1 MPYYFYKLSHISC
14 KNNNLFCLYIYIYIL
29 FQIAHVGAEIR
40 SPTQVRWI
48 DIV

>member
-1 MPYYFYKLSHISC
+1 MIIVKSSIWI
-14 KNNNLFCLYIYIYIL
+14 NINIYIYIYIL
-29 FQIAHVGAEIR
+29 VQIAHVGVEIR